1 MARST
6 RVSRNAAEAGRRS
19 QIASK
24 KAAIQTLCACMH
36 EDAPANNGRLP
47 HGYMKEFVKI
57 NRKTWDWMSRD
68 TMNAAYRRFKKKLE
82 EKGTTKKGSEKP
94 DDVIISVGAGIESTV
109 SDLTGSNTSADDS
122 NTCSSKRN
130 IAERSLGGR
139 PLGSTNDRKRREA
152 EEVMKAKNEIA
163 QRMMVAREKAKC
175 NNKRVKNGFMSELID
190 EVKKKR
196 KIEHHNIPI
205 KTIKQRLHRK
215 KIEIHHSPG
224 HMSPL
229 LPIEDT
235 VIKIIIKLAEI
246 RQCLTPS
253 KGLALINSLISE
265 QPIQKE
271 LVEWKKRY
279 SNNEDGSV
287 GKNYWRSFLKRNSH
301 RIVSKRGQKYELDRQ
316 NWTTYAN
323 FVNMYDQCIDQMVR
337 VGVAKKRDKAV
348 WMDKSGN
355 VVRDESHAFGCKVT
369 HDLIHPDWCLVGDEV
384 GGNIS
389 MKGDGHVGGRLYLT
403 AKGKTAS
410 RKASKADRRFTLIGL
425 TSLNGQP
432 VMCIVI
438 IQGAKENRAVE
449 VGIDI
454 SVQPDGN
461 PSDADFFLKNA
472 GPGKYFPG
480 GPVCHFRG
488 KDVPTLI

>member
-163 QRMMVAREKAKC
+163 QRMMIAREAAKQ

-190 EVKKKR
+190 EVKKKQ

-205 KTIKQRLHRK
+205 KTIKQRLHK
-215 KIEIHHSPG
+215 K
-224 HMSPL
+224 
-229 LPIEDT
+229 
-235 VIKIIIKLAEI
+235 
-246 RQCLTPS
+246 
-253 KGLALINSLISE
+253 
-265 QPIQKE
+265 
-271 LVEWKKRY
+271 
-279 SNNEDGSV
+279 
-287 GKNYWRSFLKRNSH
+287 KN
-301 RIVSKRGQKYELDRQ
+301 
-316 NWTTYAN
+316 
-323 FVNMYDQCIDQMVR
+323 
-337 VGVAKKRDKAV
+337 RD
-348 WMDKSGN
+348 S
-355 VVRDESHAFGCKVT
+355 S
-369 HDLIHPDWCLVGDEV
+369 
-384 GGNIS
+384 
-389 MKGDGHVGGRLYLT
+389 
-403 AKGKTAS
+403 
-410 RKASKADRRFTLIGL
+410 
-425 TSLNGQP
+425 
-432 VMCIVI
+432 
-438 IQGAKENRAVE
+438 
-449 VGIDI
+449 
-454 SVQPDGN
+454 
-461 PSDADFFLKNA
+461 
-472 GPGKYFPG
+472 
-480 GPVCHFRG
+480 
-488 KDVPTLI
+488 